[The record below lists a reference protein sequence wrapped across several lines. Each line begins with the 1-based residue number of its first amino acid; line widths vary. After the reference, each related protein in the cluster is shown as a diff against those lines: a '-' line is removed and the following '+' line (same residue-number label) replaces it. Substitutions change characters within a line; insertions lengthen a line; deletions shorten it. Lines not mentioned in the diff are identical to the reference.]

1 MNPLHRPIGAIRE
14 LGKVQTFM
22 EYRDL
27 ADEVLRKA
35 KSLGSSGA
43 EVFIVEDESF
53 SVLVRMRGVDTVKSA
68 REKRLGVRV
77 FVGQRSATTATSD
90 FSPVSIER
98 LLSDTVAMANATP
111 ADPAGGLPDSSAFAT
126 DLPDLDL
133 WDCDAGALPIP
144 DRIALASRA
153 EAAALDFD
161 TRIGNSEGSDYGHRE
176 ARVHFANSH
185 GFSGEYR
192 ASAVSLSATPIAKDD
207 GGMQRDGW
215 YSTQRRLSR
224 LEAPE
229 SVGRTAARRALRRL
243 GARKVATQQV
253 PVVFDPDMSASLL
266 RSVCGAVSGS
276 AIYRGASFLVG
287 KLGQQVAAPGLTVI
301 DDGRI
306 PGGLGSRPF
315 DGEGLP
321 TRRTV
326 VIENG
331 VLASYL
337 LDTYT
342 ARKLEM
348 ASTGNAS
355 RSLGQR
361 PTVGPMNFYT
371 RPGDV
376 PPDEIVRSVDRGL
389 YVTEMIGFGVNLVT
403 GDYSRGAAGMWIEKG
418 ELAFPVEE
426 ITIAGNLKDMLR
438 DIEMIGNDLEWRSS
452 IAAPTLKIGRMTVAG
467 N

>member
-1 MNPLHRPIGAIRE
+1 MDFRE
-14 LGKVQTFM
+14 L
-22 EYRDL
+22 
-27 ADEVLRKA
+27 A
-35 KSLGSSGA
+35 LGVIKDAANRGASGA
-43 EVFIVEDESF
+43 EVFLVEDESF

-68 REKRLGVRV
+68 REKRLGLRV

-90 FSPVSIER
+90 FTSAGLDR
-98 LLSDTVAMANATP
+98 LLADSLAMASATP
-111 ADPAGGLPDSSAFAT
+111 ADPFGGLPDSGAFAT
-126 DLPDLDL
+126 NLPDLDL
-133 WDCDAGALPIP
+133 WDAEAGALPIP

-153 EAAALDFD
+153 EEAALGFD
-161 TRIGNSEGSDYGHRE
+161 PRISNSEGSDYGHRD
-176 ARVHFANSH
+176 ARVFFANSY

-192 ASAVSLSATPIAKDD
+192 ASFVSLSVTPVAKDEA
-207 GGMQRDGW
+207 GMQRDGW
-215 YSTQRRLSR
+215 YSTQRRLNR
-224 LEAPE
+224 LDSPEA
-229 SVGRTAARRALRRL
+229 VGRTAAERTLRRL
-243 GARKVATQQV
+243 GPRKVTTQEV
-253 PVVFDPDMSASLL
+253 PVIFDPDMAASLI

-287 KLGQQVAAPGLTVI
+287 KLGQQVAAPGLTVV
-301 DDGRI
+301 DDGRM

-321 TRRTV
+321 TRHTV
-326 VIENG
+326 VIDHG

-342 ARKLEM
+342 GRKLGL

-361 PTVGPMNFYT
+361 PTVGPMNFFVQ
-371 RPGDV
+371 PGTSS
-376 PPDEIVRSVDRGL
+376 PEAIIRSVDRGL
-389 YVTEMIGFGVNLVT
+389 YVTEMIGFGVNLVN
-403 GDYSRGAAGMWIEKG
+403 GDYSRGAVGIWIEKG
-418 ELAFPVEE
+418 ELAYPVEE

-452 IAAPTLKIGRMTVAG
+452 IAAPTIKIGRMTVAG